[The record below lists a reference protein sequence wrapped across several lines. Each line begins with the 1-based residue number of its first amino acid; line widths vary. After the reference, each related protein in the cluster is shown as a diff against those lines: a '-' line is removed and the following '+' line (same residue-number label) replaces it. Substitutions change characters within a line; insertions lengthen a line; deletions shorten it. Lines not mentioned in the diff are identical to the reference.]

1 MPPPLSRRAALSG
14 FGAVLLA
21 GCGPHELPAAPPV
34 PETADGTGRSTRSPS
49 PSPSLSPSPRPD
61 VTVGSAAG
69 PVTVPGGATRVVTLD
84 TAELD
89 SAMTLGITP
98 VGAAKAPLDA
108 ALPGYW
114 PDSRL
119 AGVAVVGDIGA
130 TPDASAIRAVKPQ
143 LILSNLTR
151 DAAHLDA
158 LRALAPT
165 VVTTTTG
172 APWKENF
179 QLHAIALDRGEQA
192 AAVVGAY
199 ARHVEQAVRM
209 LADAGAAGQRVSL
222 VRFVEGSPAVRLYAR
237 QNFPGSVLADLG
249 LPRPDAQNADRF
261 DIETPADQLGRAD
274 GDLLL
279 YSGYGHP
286 DRNGLTAA
294 LASPAWQ
301 ALAAVRAHRAFRVD
315 DQLWFQGIGYTGA
328 HFLIAELLHVLGAA

>member
-1 MPPPLSRRAALSG
+1 MPPPLPRRTVLTGLGAAL
-14 FGAVLLA
+14 LT
-21 GCGPHELPAAPPV
+21 GCGPRELPVPP
-34 PETADGTGRSTRSPS
+34 RSSDTSAGPTPTPSPS
-49 PSPSLSPSPRPD
+49 PSPRPRPP
-61 VTVGSAAG
+61 VTVGTADG
-69 PVTVPGGATRVVTLD
+69 PVTVPGEAIRAVVLD

-114 PDSRL
+114 PASRL
-119 AGVAVVGDIGA
+119 AGVAVVGDVA
-130 TPDASAIRAVKPQ
+130 APPDATAISAARPQ
-143 LILSNLTR
+143 LLLTNLTR
-151 DAAHLDA
+151 DGAHLDT

-165 VVTTTTG
+165 VATATTG

-179 QLHAIALDRGEQA
+179 QLHAAALDRREQA
-192 AAVVGAY
+192 AAVLGGY
-199 ARHVEQAVRM
+199 TRHVDQAVRA
-209 LADAGAAGQRVSL
+209 LASAGAGGQRISL
-222 VRFVEGSPAVRLYAR
+222 VRFVEGSPGPRLYAR

-249 LPRPDAQNADRF
+249 LPRPDPQNTDRF
-261 DIETPADQLGRAD
+261 AVEAAPDRLPLAD

-279 YSGYGHP
+279 YAGYGHP

-301 ALAAVRAHRAFRVD
+301 SLAAVRAHRAFPVD

-328 HFLIAELLHVLGAA
+328 HFLIAELLHLLGAA